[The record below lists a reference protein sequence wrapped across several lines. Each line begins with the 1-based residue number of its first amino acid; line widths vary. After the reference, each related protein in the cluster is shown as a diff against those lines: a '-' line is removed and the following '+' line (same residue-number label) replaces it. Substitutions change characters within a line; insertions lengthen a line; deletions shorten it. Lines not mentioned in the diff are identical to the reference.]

1 MVNEYDPGGNA
12 LIPIVAVQLLT
23 AFNSPWPIS
32 IYLAGF
38 LLLMVACVAATPE
51 TAHVDLARVRS
62 GELRA
67 KGA

>member
-1 MVNEYDPGGNA
+1 MLRLIQGLALGGEWGGAALMVNDYDPGGNA

-38 LLLMVACVAATPE
+38 LL
-51 TAHVDLARVRS
+51 
-62 GELRA
+62 
-67 KGA
+67 